1 MRLLCLGDS
10 LTFGFSLPRSD
21 IWPVLAA
28 RETGLELVSWAVN
41 GCTTGGMLALFPQAA
56 EEAKPDL
63 VFLMGGGND
72 LLLGGDLAGAKANLG
87 CLAHLVCGMGLTPVI
102 GVPPEPCPPV
112 RRDWAAF
119 ADLNEVG
126 RLGTEYADWLHGL
139 CAAFGFPM
147 IDFSA
152 CLPDAARRAGVLLR
166 DLYLPD
172 GLHPNRAGHR
182 HMADTAAPILAALA
196 AKADR

>member
-10 LTFGFSLPRSD
+10 LTFGFGLPRSD
-21 IWPVLAA
+21 IWPALAA
-28 RETGLELVSWAVN
+28 HKTGLELVNRAVN

-56 EEAKPDL
+56 EEARPDL
-63 VFLMGGGND
+63 VFFMGGGND

-112 RRDWAAF
+112 RQDWAAIV
-119 ADLNEVG
+119 DLDSAG
-126 RLGTEYADWLHGL
+126 RLGVEYAGWLRRL
-139 CAAFGFPM
+139 CTTFGFPM

-152 CLPDAARRAGVLLR
+152 SLTDAARRAGTPLR

-172 GLHPNRAGHR
+172 GLHPNQTGHR
-182 HMADTAAPILAALA
+182 YMADTAAPILASLA

>member
-10 LTFGFSLPRSD
+10 LTFGFGLPRSG

-41 GCTTGGMLALFPQAA
+41 GCTTGGMLALFP
-56 EEAKPDL
+56 P
-63 VFLMGGGND
+63 GGG
-72 LLLGGDLAGAKANLG
+72 GGQARPGLPGPPGVRYGPDPGHRCAAGALSPGPAGLG
-87 CLAHLVCGMGLTPVI
+87 RLC
-102 GVPPEPCPPV
+102 
-112 RRDWAAF
+112 R
-119 ADLNEVG
+119 LNEVG
-126 RLGTEYADWLHGL
+126 RLGAEYAGWLHGL

-152 CLPDAARRAGVLLR
+152 CLLEAARRAGSPLR